1 MAKYV
6 KTEQGYK
13 EIEAVNSN
21 KMDRDNPVGTGSFS
35 MGRKFGSPI
44 GNNSHAE
51 GYDTTASGNYSHAE
65 GSHTTASGNSSHTE
79 GSNTTASGERS
90 HAEGLYTRAKSSNQ
104 HVQGKYNVEDSQG
117 KYAHIVGNGTNVS
130 AHSNAHTLDWNG
142 NAWFAGDVYTGS
154 TSGVNKDEGS
164 KKLATEEYVGSKQDT
179 LIQSGASV
187 GQIAKITAVDDMGK
201 PTAWEPVDMPAGGDS
216 EKDFELIFMD
226 TVTEDVREFSRNVDK
241 DGNPFELKEA
251 VVIVYTVPFETAE
264 SKLGRAV
271 GFLPSASWGYNVS
284 AGISDSIP
292 AGSSDIARYDVAYVK
307 VVQGYQCLID
317 RLESQN
323 GTNVRGAMKKT
334 NIAGQVP
341 INFKYGDNVT
351 AIGELSN
358 PQGNLTC
365 VKIVSY
371 GLCMAKGDVVILYGK
386 RV

>member
-1 MAKYV
+1 
-6 KTEQGYK
+6 
-13 EIEAVNSN
+13 
-21 KMDRDNPVGTGSFS
+21 
-35 MGRKFGSPI
+35 MGRKTGSAVGTKSHTE
-44 GNNSHAE
+44 GNNTTASGEASHAE
-51 GYDTTASGNYSHAE
+51 GASTTASGYCSHAE
-65 GSHTTASGNSSHTE
+65 GSHTTASGFNSHAE
-79 GSNTTASGERS
+79 GDGATASGGRS
-90 HAEGLYTRAKSSNQ
+90 HAEGLSTTASSQDQ
-104 HVQGKYNVEDSQG
+104 HVQGKFNVEDSSN
-117 KYAHIVGNGTNVS
+117 KYAHIVGNGTNAS
-130 AHSNAHTLDWNG
+130 ARSNAHTLDWNG
-142 NAWFAGDVYTGS
+142 NAWYAGDVYVGS
-154 TSGVNKDEGS
+154 TSGINKDEGS
-164 KKLATEEYVGSKQDT
+164 KKLATEEYVDSKQDT

-187 GQIAKITAVDDMGK
+187 GQIAKITAVDDSGK
-201 PTAWEPVDMPAGGDS
+201 PIAWQAVDMPAGGDS

-271 GFLPSASWGYNVS
+271 GFLPSASWGHNVS

-292 AGSSDIARYDVAYVK
+292 AGSSDIARYDVAHVK

-323 GTNVRGAMKKT
+323 STNVRGIMKKT

>member
-1 MAKYV
+1 MAI
-6 KTEQGYK
+6 
-13 EIEAVNSN
+13 EIQI
-21 KMDRDNPVGTGSFS
+21 K
-35 MGRKFGSPI
+35 KPI
-44 GNNSHAE
+44 IELGIPGPAGGGGAAGE
-51 GYDTTASGNYSHAE
+51 LDTTLTQSGKA
-65 GSHTTASGNSSHTE
+65 AD
-79 GSNTTASGERS
+79 
-90 HAEGLYTRAKSSNQ
+90 AK
-104 HVQGKYNVEDSQG
+104 
-117 KYAHIVGNGTNVS
+117 AVGDALNG
-130 AHSNAHTLDWNG
+130 
-142 NAWFAGDVYTGS
+142 
-154 TSGVNKDEGS
+154 
-164 KKLATEEYVGSKQDT
+164 KQDT
-179 LIQSGASV
+179 LIQSGAAV
-187 GQIAKITAVDDMGK
+187 GQIAKITAVDNTGK
-201 PTAWEPVDMPAGGDS
+201 PTAWEAVDMPSGGGS
-216 EKDFELIFMD
+216 EEDFELIFMD
-226 TVTEDVREFSRNVDK
+226 TVTEDVREFNRNVDK

-271 GFLPSASWGYNVS
+271 GFLPSASWGRNVS

-292 AGSSDIARYDVAYVK
+292 AGSSDIARYDVVHVK

-323 GTNVRGAMKKT
+323 STNVRGTMKKT